1 MKNSTMKKI
10 IKILFTIMQIL
21 ILIAPLLL
29 QYLSDKKMGVKRYL
43 VFKKAMFSKG
53 IYTSDMIF
61 ALKIMLI
68 LGSIICIVLLLI
80 YYLKKRSNTCVKP
93 LFIVTFINIVA
104 DAFVFSKGFEKLLA
118 YHFFLI
124 AISVIIIL
132 QYFKIALCNKI
143 LR

>member
-1 MKNSTMKKI
+1 
-10 IKILFTIMQIL
+10 
-21 ILIAPLLL
+21 
-29 QYLSDKKMGVKRYL
+29 
-43 VFKKAMFSKG
+43 MFSKG

-61 ALKIMLI
+61 ALKIILI

-93 LFIVTFINIVA
+93 LFIVTFINIAA

-132 QYFKIALCNKI
+132 QYLKIALCNKI
-143 LR
+143 FR